1 MSVTPQA
8 PPDPPR
14 QSSTG
19 RARLEQVF
27 TTCQAQLLGTLYCL
41 LGNAEDARDALQE
54 AFVKC
59 WRHAEELDG
68 VENPKAWV
76 FRVVLNTGRDL
87 RHSAWRRKRRALP
100 EEEAMPC
107 SPSPQPCDLVE
118 ADERV
123 ARLREAL
130 THLRPEEQ
138 EVFLLRQNGEL
149 TYEEIAAQLGIPTGT
164 AKTRMRCALAHL
176 RSALQE
182 WS

>member
-14 QSSTG
+14 HSASG

-41 LGNAEDARDALQE
+41 LGNVEDTRDALQE
-54 AFVKC
+54 AFLKC
-59 WRHAEELDG
+59 WRHAAELDG
-68 VENPKAWV
+68 VENLKAWV
-76 FRVVLNTGRDL
+76 FRVVVNTGRDL
-87 RHSAWRRKRRALP
+87 RQNAWRRKRRALP
-100 EEEAMPC
+100 EEDAMAS
-107 SPSPQPCDLVE
+107 SPSSQPCAQIE
-118 ADERV
+118 ADERI
-123 ARLREAL
+123 ARLREAVAR
-130 THLRPEEQ
+130 LRPEEQ

-176 RSALQE
+176 RSVLQE
-182 WS
+182 L

>member
-14 QSSTG
+14 HSPLG
-19 RARLEQVF
+19 RAGLERLF
-27 TTCQAQLLGTLYCL
+27 ATCQGELLGTLYCL

-59 WRHAEELDG
+59 WRHAAELDG
-68 VENPKAWV
+68 VENLRAWV

-87 RHSAWRRKRRALP
+87 RQSAWRRKRRALP

-107 SPSPQPCDLVE
+107 NSASQPGAQIE
-118 ADERV
+118 ADERI

-130 THLRPEEQ
+130 AHLRPEEQ

-149 TYEEIAAQLGIPTGT
+149 TYEEIAAQLGIPVGT

-176 RSALQE
+176 RSVLRE
-182 WS
+182 V

>member
-8 PPDPPR
+8 PPDSPR
-14 QSSTG
+14 HRPAG

-41 LGNAEDARDALQE
+41 LGNVEDARDAFQE

-59 WRHAEELDG
+59 WRHAAELDG
-68 VENPKAWV
+68 VENLKAWV

-87 RHSAWRRKRRALP
+87 RDSAWRRKRRTLP
-100 EEEAMPC
+100 EEEAMPT
-107 SPSPQPCDLVE
+107 SPASQPCERVE

-123 ARLREAL
+123 SRLRQAL
-130 THLRPEEQ
+130 ARLRPEEQ

-164 AKTRMRCALAHL
+164 VKTRMRGALAHL
-176 RSALQE
+176 RSVLQE
-182 WS
+182 L